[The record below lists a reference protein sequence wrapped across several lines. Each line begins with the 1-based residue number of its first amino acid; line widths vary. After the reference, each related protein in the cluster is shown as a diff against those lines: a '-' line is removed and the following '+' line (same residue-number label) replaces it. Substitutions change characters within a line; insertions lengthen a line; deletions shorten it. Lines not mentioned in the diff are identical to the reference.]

1 MPFSTSEGNDHGS
14 LSGRVIRALNVFAV
28 TAVLGIGLSASAAAS
43 SNATLSLSKGA
54 PQSALA
60 AAASP
65 SPHPS
70 ASPPAD
76 IFLQSPLPAAT
87 PVPFQLD
94 RSHIGIVPGAT
105 EKTHAY
111 GVAHRPIRV
120 MSSFTGVSA
129 SYDAPSR
136 TLSLT
141 GVARGSGTVTLVDAS
156 GATAST
162 AVLVAPPAGT
172 VPPDVYVELAGNV
185 TPFFLATRVRDA
197 IAQRAT
203 LQPFVDVKVP
213 SVSLPLTPGRVV
225 QSVTV
230 PVQVTLDGKGTF
242 VDVTSKATVHVQID
256 GLPPPAAPQTLLYSD
271 SPEYVT
277 GDGVLFRSVTPAA
290 PGRPARIYLYHVAMT
305 EPRSFALVLR
315 ARDTTAHVALTG
327 ASAPPSTKY
336 LCTGHRAT
344 AEYLREVRRRESVV
358 ATVAPDHPFVL
369 SLQSDMHVRELIAGA
384 YDIVVLDGGAIDVEV
399 VSTAHGI
406 DPLSVADDP
415 EAPADRSRRKGEFAL
430 ASIRPL
436 ALELRIGSPDEE
448 PSIDIGLGSI
458 EGTPEFPNLRT
469 GPRFFPGDYGIV
481 RPVQLHLVN
490 VTDVPQ
496 TAYLYEVALNR
507 ALTSTFWF
515 DGDLNPTEV
524 PMVVDPNQRYVVR
537 AFPLAPRE
545 DRTVTGEYMTDG
557 GSNYTAEYGLT
568 ADTPQTP
575 PPWNC

>member
-1 MPFSTSEGNDHGS
+1 M
-14 LSGRVIRALNVFAV
+14 
-28 TAVLGIGLSASAAAS
+28 
-43 SNATLSLSKGA
+43 
-54 PQSALA
+54 
-60 AAASP
+60 
-65 SPHPS
+65 
-70 ASPPAD
+70 
-76 IFLQSPLPAAT
+76 
-87 PVPFQLD
+87 PFQLD
-94 RSHIGIVPGAT
+94 RSHIGIVPGTT

-120 MSSFTGVSA
+120 VSTFPGVSA
-129 SYDAPSR
+129 NYDATSR

-141 GVARGSGTVTLVDAS
+141 GVARGTGTVSLIDAN
-156 GATAST
+156 GATATT

-172 VPPDVYVELAGNV
+172 VPADVNVELAGNV

-203 LQPFVDVKVP
+203 LQPFVDVRIP
-213 SVSLPLTPGRVV
+213 SVPVSLQPGHTV
-225 QSVTV
+225 QAATI
-230 PVQVTLDGKGTF
+230 PVQVTLDGRGAF
-242 VDVTSKATVHVQID
+242 VNVTSKATVHLQID
-256 GLPPPAAPQTLLYSD
+256 GLPPPLAPQTLLYSD

-277 GDGVLFRSVTPAA
+277 ADGVLFRSVTPAA
-290 PGRPARIYLYHVAMT
+290 PGRPARIYLYHVAMS
-305 EPRSFALVLR
+305 EPRGFALVLR

-327 ASAPPSTKY
+327 ASAPPSSKY

-358 ATVAPDHPFVL
+358 ATVAPDRPFVL
-369 SLQSDMHVRELIAGA
+369 PLQSDMHVRDLIAAA
-384 YDIVVLDGGAIDVEV
+384 YDVTVLDGGAVDVEV

-406 DPLSVADDP
+406 DPLSVAGDP

-430 ASIRPL
+430 GTIRPISL
-436 ALELRIGSPDEE
+436 DVRIGSPDEE
-448 PSIDIGLGSI
+448 PSIDIGLGSV
-458 EGTPEFPNLRT
+458 EGTPEFPNLRP

-481 RPVQLHLVN
+481 RPVRLHLVN
-490 VTDVPQ
+490 ATDTPQ

-524 PMVVDPNQRYVVR
+524 PMVTDPNQRYVVR
-537 AFPLAPRE
+537 AFPLAPNE

-568 ADTPQTP
+568 ADQPQTP
-575 PPWNC
+575 PPWNCP

>member
-1 MPFSTSEGNDHGS
+1 MRRTEVLPLVLRFVVA
-14 LSGRVIRALNVFAV
+14 LSV
-28 TAVLGIGLSASAAAS
+28 
-43 SNATLSLSKGA
+43 TLSLSKGA

-65 SPHPS
+65 SPRPS
-70 ASPPAD
+70 ASPSPD
-76 IFLQSPLPAAT
+76 IFDQPSQPAAT

-94 RSHIGIVPGAT
+94 RSHIGIVPGTT
-105 EKTHAY
+105 EKAHAY
-111 GVAHRPIRV
+111 GVAHRPIKV
-120 MSSFTGVSA
+120 VSSFPGVSA
-129 SYDAPSR
+129 NYDAPSR

-172 VPPDVYVELAGNV
+172 VPADVNVELAGNV

-197 IAQRAT
+197 IAQRAS
-203 LQPFVDVKVP
+203 LQPFVDVKIP
-213 SVSLPLTPGRVV
+213 SVPIPLQPGRLV

-230 PVQVTLDGKGTF
+230 PVQVTVDGKGTF
-242 VDVTSKATVHVQID
+242 VNVTSKANAHVQID
-256 GLPPPAAPQTLLYSD
+256 GIPPPVAPQTLLYSD

-277 GDGVLFRSVTPAA
+277 ADGVLFRSVTPAL

-305 EPRSFALVLR
+305 EPRGFAIVLR
-315 ARDTTAHVALTG
+315 ARDSVAHVALTG
-327 ASAPPSTKY
+327 ASAPPSSKY

-344 AEYLREVRRRESVV
+344 VEYLREVRRRESVV

-369 SLQSDMHVRELIAGA
+369 PLQSDMHVRDLLAAA
-384 YDIVVLDGGAIDVEV
+384 YDIAVLDGGAVDVEV

-406 DPLSVADDP
+406 DPLSIADDP
-415 EAPADRSRRKGEFAL
+415 EAPADRSRRKGEFSLPSPVRPIAL
-430 ASIRPL
+430 D
-436 ALELRIGSPDEE
+436 LRIGSPDEE
-448 PSIDIGLGSI
+448 PSIDIGLGSV
-458 EGTPEFPNLRT
+458 EGTPEFPNLRP

-481 RPVQLHLVN
+481 RPVRLHLVN
-490 VTDVPQ
+490 VTDTRQ

-524 PMVVDPNQRYVVR
+524 PMVTDPNQRYLVR
-537 AFPLAPRE
+537 AFPLAPNE

-568 ADTPQTP
+568 ADQPQTP
-575 PPWNC
+575 PPWNCP